1 MDLMFNLSNVN
12 EKEEFST
19 SKRDVLKFLKIIGVD
34 TRFVSY
40 TPEKI
45 YINNLRFSKFSR
57 KCEATFNNQYP
68 EIEVVRSSL
77 FQKICSKSSKVLALE
92 IKPNS
97 VILMPEDNFII
108 DVLMEPYTRK
118 YGVKLVYGGGYD
130 LIVNPTILDNEV
142 NSIFS
147 TIFSGEGLNFTK
159 KSNEI
164 YPLINVPLDWIN
176 SFLEMD
182 GKEIIKNENNDE
194 LATSFMEFLEDVAP
208 QYRENVLKAS
218 EYIEKKLETKE

>member
-1 MDLMFNLSNVN
+1 MFNLSNVN

-34 TRFVSY
+34 TRFISY

-57 KCEATFNNQYP
+57 KREDTFNNQYP

-118 YGVKLVYGGGYD
+118 YGVKLVHEGDYD
-130 LIVNPTILDNEV
+130 LIVNPTILDDEV
-142 NSIFS
+142 NGIFS

-182 GKEIIKNENNDE
+182 GREIIKNENSDE

-218 EYIEKKLETKE
+218 EYIEKKIRN

>member
-1 MDLMFNLSNVN
+1 MDFIFDVSALSSDD
-12 EKEEFST
+12 EEFSN
-19 SKRDVLKFLKIIGVD
+19 SKKDVLKYLKIIGVD

-57 KCEATFNNQYP
+57 KRQETFTRQY
-68 EIEVVRSSL
+68 EDIEVVRNTL
-77 FQKICSKSSKVLALE
+77 FQKICSKTAKSLAD

-97 VILMPEDNFII
+97 VILLSKDNFMVN
-108 DVLMEPYTRK
+108 VLLEPYTRK
-118 YGVKLVYGGGYD
+118 YGVKLVNGGEYD
-130 LIVNPTILDNEV
+130 LVANPIILDDKV
-142 NSIFS
+142 NQIFS
-147 TIFSGEGLNFTK
+147 TIFKGKGIEFDK
-159 KSNEI
+159 KNNEV

-182 GKEIIKNENNDE
+182 GKSKIKNENNDE
-194 LATSFMEFLEDVAP
+194 LASSFMEFLDGVAP

-218 EYIEKKLETKE
+218 EYICDKLEIK